1 MRKMNKNWKASFL
14 RKSVKSNVNNQSIY
28 HKMESVMILTAH
40 HLVLHT
46 VEIVEH
52 THTQRNG
59 QYIENWKQC
68 KKPIYIGQAI
78 HEVYSQQ
85 IGWYL
90 VMFVACNSCTNCW
103 VNVWVWWVIAN
114 SLYSLLADKYTQKSV
129 MRLKN
134 IKTNAAHPIK
144 QQHHQHR
151 GTNTPEIFIIK

>member
-1 MRKMNKNWKASFL
+1 MWWYWRHIISFYT
-14 RKSVKSNVNNQSIY
+14 QS
-28 HKMESVMILTAH
+28 KLWN
-40 HLVLHT
+40 
-46 VEIVEH
+46 

-114 SLYSLLADKYTQKSV
+114 SLYSLLASKHTNKYTQKSV

-151 GTNTPEIFIIK
+151 GTNTPKIFIIK